1 MTVIRIDA
9 KPKATHCQRGH
20 EFTPENTY
28 VDPDGWRNCR
38 ACRKVRRRVTVEVT
52 CPDCGSVTRV
62 RRAVRP
68 DRTFPQGTCRSCAM
82 KRVAANDLVLPAL
95 DAKRPEGDWLL
106 PEERLSPRETWA
118 AMTPLERR
126 LLARAFSMFDLSEI
140 SEEEVAA

>member
-1 MTVIRIDA
+1 MTVVRIDA
-9 KPKATHCQRGH
+9 KPKATHCQRNH

-38 ACRKVRRRVTVEVT
+38 ACRKARRRVTVEVT

-82 KRVAANDLVLPAL
+82 KRVAANDLILPEL
-95 DAKRPEGDWLL
+95 DVKRPEGDWLL
-106 PEERLSPRETWA
+106 PAERLSAREWWA
-118 AMTPLERR
+118 LTAAERDELNAAGRRVWRLPELEQR
-126 LLARAFSMFDLSEI
+126 E
-140 SEEEVAA
+140 AA